1 VSSDPRS
8 THRTEG
14 ALIALIAVV
23 LVGINLRPGAGSI
36 GPLLEEIRGGLDMG
50 ASTAGVLT
58 GLPGLCFGLIG
69 ALAVALSR
77 RVGLGG
83 GIALGVVAIVTG
95 LIARAVTE
103 SITGF
108 LLLSVLALGGM
119 AIGNVLVPAWIKQ
132 HGGQAQVMLATVYGT
147 CLIVGGTLSPWLT
160 PLVEQSRGWREALG
174 AWGVFAVL
182 ALPLWLL
189 FAFRDRADRAGR
201 PVVVRPSGRIAHSPT
216 ALAMTLFFGMQS
228 MSGYVQLGWMPQIY
242 RDAGLSAAYAG
253 GMVALLNAVMLI
265 GGLVMPSVIARSANL
280 SPLFLLFGTLLGVSW
295 LGLLVAPA
303 SVPWLWAVLMGFSG
317 FAFPTVIALIPARTR
332 DPAVTA
338 QLSGFVQPIGYL
350 CAGLGPIL
358 IGIIHEATGDWTL
371 VLILL
376 AATAIP
382 FTWAGMRVAQPVFVD
397 DELAAQARS

>member
-1 VSSDPRS
+1 
-8 THRTEG
+8 
-14 ALIALIAVV
+14 VV

-160 PLVEQSRGWREALG
+160 PLVEQ
-174 AWGVFAVL
+174 
-182 ALPLWLL
+182 
-189 FAFRDRADRAGR
+189 
-201 PVVVRPSGRIAHSPT
+201 
-216 ALAMTLFFGMQS
+216 
-228 MSGYVQLGWMPQIY
+228 
-242 RDAGLSAAYAG
+242 
-253 GMVALLNAVMLI
+253 
-265 GGLVMPSVIARSANL
+265 
-280 SPLFLLFGTLLGVSW
+280 
-295 LGLLVAPA
+295 
-303 SVPWLWAVLMGFSG
+303 
-317 FAFPTVIALIPARTR
+317 
-332 DPAVTA
+332 
-338 QLSGFVQPIGYL
+338 
-350 CAGLGPIL
+350 
-358 IGIIHEATGDWTL
+358 
-371 VLILL
+371 
-376 AATAIP
+376 
-382 FTWAGMRVAQPVFVD
+382 
-397 DELAAQARS
+397 